1 MAGGGRAA
9 ARRTRDRPTG
19 RATLVVGFD
28 TATDDVAVALV
39 RFDASESSTGQL
51 SGRSRSV
58 AAGQHPRH
66 ATDLLEELETVV
78 QPVGGWPG
86 IDLIAVGVGP
96 GSFTGLRICV
106 ATARALAQAL
116 DKPVGPVGTLAALA
130 RGIGEQSEA
139 EARPRLAVLDARRG
153 EAFAALHG
161 PNGEELWPPLVTSPA
176 KLAERL
182 ATLPEAPLAAGSG
195 ALRFRDELE
204 AAGAEVL
211 PDAEPAHRVS
221 ARHVCVLAEAGR
233 PARPESIEPIYLR
246 PPDAELWLER
256 DTH

>member
-1 MAGGGRAA
+1 M
-9 ARRTRDRPTG
+9 
-19 RATLVVGFD
+19 TLVVGFD
-28 TATDDVAVALV
+28 TATDDLAVALV
-39 RFDASESSTGQL
+39 RFDTSESSTEPL
-51 SGRSRSV
+51 SGRSRGV
-58 AAGQHPRH
+58 AAGQHPRQ

-161 PNGEELWPPLVTSPA
+161 PKGEELWPPLVTSPA

-182 ATLPEAPLAAGSG
+182 AALPEAPLAAGSG